1 MHPGVNRLSPPFRLQ
16 RWCRARGTL
25 FAFGQTDIVTQP
37 GPTPNPHLILLAD
50 APWFKFTCL
59 AATACLPHFVTCCT
73 EHLRTFLTP
82 TDVKLLAPCDALSW
96 PRAGASAR
104 AQKKVALQSEV
115 MPEVKR
121 SKRSNEDAVFPMNK
135 RNAQRDVTRAAKQ
148 IVQEDA
154 VFPTSNAERMK
165 ESYEPSSEAHGGSRE
180 HAGRPRE
187 LSRGQRDYE
196 NMVAVA
202 TKQSEAY
209 AQRFER
215 IDRLSVGI
223 DLFTQLH
230 R

>member
-1 MHPGVNRLSPPFRLQ
+1 MPRSREENAARMREQ
-16 RWCRARGTL
+16 REAEARG
-25 FAFGQTDIVTQP
+25 Q
-37 GPTPNPHLILLAD
+37 
-50 APWFKFTCL
+50 
-59 AATACLPHFVTCCT
+59 
-73 EHLRTFLTP
+73 E
-82 TDVKLLAPCDALSW
+82 
-96 PRAGASAR
+96 
-104 AQKKVALQSEV
+104 KVALQSEV

-215 IDRLSVGI
+215 IAPTLRWHRFIHAASSVMVLRQQRFAGT
-223 DLFTQLH
+223 LNRTLPV
-230 R
+230 RAA

>member
-1 MHPGVNRLSPPFRLQ
+1 M
-16 RWCRARGTL
+16 
-25 FAFGQTDIVTQP
+25 
-37 GPTPNPHLILLAD
+37 
-50 APWFKFTCL
+50 
-59 AATACLPHFVTCCT
+59 
-73 EHLRTFLTP
+73 
-82 TDVKLLAPCDALSW
+82 

-165 ESYEPSSEAHGGSRE
+165 NSEAHGGSRE

-187 LSRGQRDYE
+187 LS
-196 NMVAVA
+196 
-202 TKQSEAY
+202 T
-209 AQRFER
+209 
-215 IDRLSVGI
+215 RL
-223 DLFTQLH
+223 
-230 R
+230 